1 MTGRLARTGCWLPLK
16 VRLASPVSFE
26 GELTATGDTGIRA
39 TRPVHIPAGGTLAV
53 ILPVIAVGTSAKIEA
68 ILRGP
73 SGEVDRRPLTGPL
86 EFLGDA
92 RLVLVDPAHPEAEAL
107 HREKLTVLEG
117 RVPVRVV
124 PSDPADWNEAADMG
138 ALEIVDAVVASDRWA
153 PDLTMTVWRALGG
166 ALVTQPRRD
175 LLERIAEPGTRFP
188 AIDPTIAPYVVTER
202 WIPAKRE
209 AAMLFIV
216 VYAFAFFVAVY
227 VTWARK
233 GSPWLLT
240 VAAIAAAIVFVA
252 AYGVLLP
259 KGNVA
264 IKAWQGLVEAPESPV
279 AISVCAIWGSEQAVD
294 FEFGRILKPVHPTI
308 AEATIRDLELRLE
321 EGGRWTVRGAVPG
334 APTRFVLVERLQQL
348 IPWKPYLD
356 EQGNAMKYR
365 ATESAFFL
373 KVPRKAEIRPQ
384 APEEAAPL
392 PARAPG
398 LVDATFARV
407 FRIKVKS

>member
-1 MTGRLARTGCWLPLK
+1 
-16 VRLASPVSFE
+16 
-26 GELTATGDTGIRA
+26 
-39 TRPVHIPAGGTLAV
+39 
-53 ILPVIAVGTSAKIEA
+53 
-68 ILRGP
+68 
-73 SGEVDRRPLTGPL
+73 
-86 EFLGDA
+86 
-92 RLVLVDPAHPEAEAL
+92 
-107 HREKLTVLEG
+107 
-117 RVPVRVV
+117 
-124 PSDPADWNEAADMG
+124 
-138 ALEIVDAVVASDRWA
+138 
-153 PDLTMTVWRALGG
+153 TMTVWRALGG